1 MDLLTALKILLR
13 QWPVVLVGFLLTIV
27 AVIQVGNMV
36 DPTYEAKGTVL
47 LKSPSASNPYVEFPA
62 GLEVTADAL
71 VVFMQSPVG
80 GKQMEAAGATAS
92 YSLERTT
99 GPIVDIT
106 ANDTTMDEATS
117 TIDTIVDGL
126 TAKLDDYQA
135 AVPPDQR
142 IAVDV
147 ITQPTAKAKLGSRI
161 RAQAATGAIG
171 LAATVAA
178 GLAVDAIR
186 RQLREAR
193 LRREAE
199 AEADEWESA
208 MPVGPPPAGGFRSA
222 TDARLGHAANGRH
235 DGAPPVTVVNG
246 SAAAASGRNGRASVY
261 PARSTARPQG
271 PSPVTPVPSG
281 PTVNGRPTGEAARPP
296 GEARP
301 ADEGRPAADEPA
313 PDTPRASWP

>member
-13 QWPVVLVGFLLTIV
+13 QWPVVLAGFLLTIIG
-27 AVIQVGNMV
+27 VIQVGNMV
-36 DPTYEAKGTVL
+36 APTYEAKGTVL
-47 LKSPSASNPYVEFPA
+47 LKSPSASNPYLEFPA

-71 VVFMQSPVG
+71 VVFMQSPVAVQ
-80 GKQMEAAGATAS
+80 QMEAAGATAE
-92 YSLERTT
+92 YSLERTN

-106 ANDTTMDEATS
+106 ANGGTEDEATN
-117 TIDTIVDGL
+117 TIETVVDGL
-126 TAKLDDYQA
+126 TAKLDEYQSPA
-135 AVPPDQR
+135 PPDSR

-147 ITQPTAKAKLGSRI
+147 ITQPTANAKLGSRI

-199 AEADEWESA
+199 ADADEWESA
-208 MPVGPPPAGGFRSA
+208 MPARPPPAGGFRSA
-222 TDARLGHAANGRH
+222 TDARAAHAANGRH
-235 DGAPPVTVVNG
+235 KGAPVTVVNG
-246 SAAAASGRNGRASVY
+246 SAAAANGRSGRASVY
-261 PARSTARPQG
+261 PARATARPPG
-271 PSPVTPVPSG
+271 PAPVTPVPSG

-301 ADEGRPAADEPA
+301 ADEERPAADEPA

>member
-13 QWPVVLVGFLLTIV
+13 QWPVVLAGFVLTIV
-27 AVIQVGNMV
+27 AMIQVGNMV
-36 DPTYEAKGTVL
+36 APTYEAKGTVL

-71 VVFMQSPVG
+71 VVFMQSPVA
-80 GKQMEAAGATAS
+80 GKQMEAAGATAD

-106 ANDTTMDEATS
+106 ANGDTQDEATS

-126 TAKLDDYQA
+126 SAKLDDYQA

-161 RAQAATGAIG
+161 RAQAAT
-171 LAATVAA
+171 VAA

-186 RQLREAR
+186 RQLREGR

-208 MPVGPPPAGGFRSA
+208 MAVGPPPAGGFRSA
-222 TDARLGHAANGRH
+222 TDARLGHAAKGH
-235 DGAPPVTVVNG
+235 HAGVPPVTIVNG
-246 SAAAASGRNGRASVY
+246 SPAAANGRNGRASVY
-261 PARSTARPQG
+261 PARSTARPQA
-271 PSPVTPVPSG
+271 PSPVTPMPSG

>member
-27 AVIQVGNMV
+27 GVIQVGNMV

-47 LKSPSASNPYVEFPA
+47 LKSPSASNPYLEFPT

-71 VVFMQSPVG
+71 VVYMQSPAG
-80 GKQMEAAGATAS
+80 GKEMEAAGATAD
-92 YSLERTT
+92 YSLERTN

-106 ANDTTMDEATS
+106 ANGGTQDEATS
-117 TIDTIVDGL
+117 TIDTIVVGL
-126 TAKLDDYQA
+126 TAKLDDYQSTA
-135 AVPPDQR
+135 PPDQR

-161 RAQAATGAIG
+161 RAEAAIGAIG

-193 LRREAE
+193 LRRDAE
-199 AEADEWESA
+199 SDADEWGSA
-208 MPVGPPPAGGFRSA
+208 IPAGPPPAGGFRSA
-222 TDARLGHAANGRH
+222 TDGRGARAANGRH
-235 DGAPPVTVVNG
+235 TGLPPVTVVNG
-246 SAAAASGRNGRASVY
+246 SAAANGRNGRASIY
-261 PARSTARPQG
+261 PARTAARPQG
-271 PSPVTPVPSG
+271 PVTVTPVPPE
-281 PTVNGRPTGEAARPP
+281 PTVNGRPTGEAARAP

-301 ADEGRPAADEPA
+301 ADEGRPAADDPA